1 MVILLILPRLA
12 FKQLEVGT
20 DVLLIQ
26 ALVMSFLRV
35 STSMTL
41 NNLKPQNRVF
51 LVILLAISGS
61 DTHFKSEFRIKLLLF
76 YCMLYTDCQSGR
88 TAAIARYVSFAQITC
103 SNYFDKIDFIDCSVT
118 LPRVNSKAVKLQV

>member
-1 MVILLILPRLA
+1 VVILLILPRLA

-51 LVILLAISGS
+51 
-61 DTHFKSEFRIKLLLF
+61 
-76 YCMLYTDCQSGR
+76 
-88 TAAIARYVSFAQITC
+88 
-103 SNYFDKIDFIDCSVT
+103 
-118 LPRVNSKAVKLQV
+118 